1 MKLRLWMAL
10 ASAVLLLVPKTAAAL
25 GIESQQSTGMSGRAL
40 MQQNANESAQATTDM
55 SFSESGQGMPGA
67 QPVRNV
73 SYGGVATGQS
83 ESGGRQGQPCTSS
96 GPQCRIY
103 FGQ

>member
-1 MKLRLWMAL
+1 
-10 ASAVLLLVPKTAAAL
+10 
-25 GIESQQSTGMSGRAL
+25 

-73 SYGGVATGQS
+73 SYGGVAAGQS